1 MILDEYMTENLR
13 KRLKELNE
21 RTEKK
26 MTACAT
32 NDIES
37 IFRRKV

>member
-1 MILDEYMTENLR
+1 MILDKDMTKNLP
-13 KRLKELNE
+13 KELKELHE

-32 NDIES
+32 NEIES